1 MIELRNVSK
10 KIGKDK
16 ILDDISFTVKKGE
29 VLGFLGPNGA
39 GKTTTLKVITSF
51 WPSDEGSVKIDD
63 KDIAEYSMETRRKT
77 GYLPEMVPLYDDMKV
92 REYLKFVGEV
102 RGLDKERIKQ
112 RIKEVSSSCGIKEV
126 LNKSID
132 ELSKGY
138 RQRVGIAQAILHDPE
153 VLILD
158 EPTTGLDPNQI
169 VEIRSLIKEIGK
181 EKTVIFSTH
190 ILGEAGAACDRILI
204 INRGRIVA
212 EGTPEELVNRSGAK
226 EVIYIKIKGYK
237 EQVLN
242 KLKEMKGVAEVNV
255 KDQEGER
262 TYGYEIRPEKDINI
276 DLREHLMRA
285 VPHWGWSILE
295 LSKKETSLE
304 EVFRELTK

>member
-10 KIGKDK
+10 NLGGNK
-16 ILDDISFTVKKGE
+16 ILDDISFTVNKGE

-39 GKTTTLKVITSF
+39 GKTTTLKIITSF
-51 WPSDEGSVKIDD
+51 WAADAGSVKVDD
-63 KDIAEYSMETRRKT
+63 KDIARHSMETRRKI
-77 GYLPEMVPLYDDMKV
+77 GYLPEMVPLYDEMKV
-92 REYLKFVGEV
+92 KEYLKFVGEV
-102 RGLDKERIKQ
+102 RGLDKNKIKERID
-112 RIKEVSSSCGIKEV
+112 EVGSSCGIKEV

-138 RQRVGIAQAILHDPE
+138 RQRLGVAQAILHDPE

-169 VEIRSLIKEIGK
+169 VEIRGLIKQIGQ

-190 ILGEAGAACDRILI
+190 ILGEVQAACDRILI
-204 INRGRIVA
+204 INDGRIVA
-212 EGTPEELVNRSGAK
+212 QGTSEELTSRAGSKEIIYAK
-226 EVIYIKIKGYK
+226 IRGYK

-242 KLKEMKGVAEVNV
+242 KLQEMKGVAEVTV
-255 KDQEGER
+255 KDREGER
-262 TYGYEIRPEKDINI
+262 VYGYEIRPEKDINI

-285 VPHWGWSILE
+285 IPHWGWNILE
-295 LSKKETSLE
+295 LKKEETSLE